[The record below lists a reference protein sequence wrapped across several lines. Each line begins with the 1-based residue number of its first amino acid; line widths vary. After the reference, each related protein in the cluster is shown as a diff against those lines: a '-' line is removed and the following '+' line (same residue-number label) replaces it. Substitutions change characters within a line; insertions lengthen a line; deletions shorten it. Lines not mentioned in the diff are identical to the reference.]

1 MKFLFETAVG
11 SIYTRL
17 VDFPEFCSQNFP
29 EVDVSFLDMQ
39 TRTKVYEML
48 PLTETPPSFLIYGSL
63 KT

>member
-1 MKFLFETAVG
+1 MKFLFETAIR

-29 EVDVSFLDMQ
+29 EIDVPFLNMK

-48 PLTETPPSFLIYGSL
+48 PLTETPPSLLIYGSL
-63 KT
+63 KA